1 MRAAL
6 FLGPERP
13 LEIRDVPDPVAGP
26 GEALVRV
33 AACGV
38 CHTELHYLDHGVPTG
53 KPPPLVLG
61 HEASGTVAALGPGTD
76 GSGFEA
82 GDRVL
87 VPAVVTCGRC
97 RRCRTG
103 RENICER
110 MQMFGNHRDG
120 AYAEFVTVPA
130 KDLIRLPEGVPLE
143 DAAIIADALST
154 PFHAVKNRAEV
165 RPGDVVL
172 VVGCGGVGLNVVQ
185 LAVLAGGR
193 VFAADLR
200 PAALEAARALG
211 AEDTILVKRGE
222 EPSSIGK
229 ELKRRT
235 GGGADIALECVGRAE
250 TIAAAFA
257 GLRAGGRLV
266 LVGYATE
273 ALPIPAGKVMFFECE
288 IKGSLGCRPADYP
301 ALVELVR
308 AGRVKLAPLITGRFP
323 LAEVNKAL
331 DRLRRG
337 EGFRSLVIP

>member
-13 LEIRDVPDPVAGP
+13 LEVREVPDPVPGP

-38 CHTELHYLDHGVPTG
+38 CHTDLHYLDHGVPTA
-53 KPPPLVLG
+53 KAPPLVLG
-61 HEASGTVAALGPGTD
+61 HEASGTVAALGPGAETL
-76 GSGFEA
+76 GPRVGA
-82 GDRVL
+82 PVL

-97 RRCRTG
+97 ARCRAG
-103 RENICER
+103 RENICAN

-120 AYAEFVTVPA
+120 AFAEFLTVPA
-130 KDLIRLPEGVPLE
+130 KDLIPLPDGVALE
-143 DAAIIADALST
+143 PAAIIADALST

-165 RPGDVVL
+165 RPGDQVL

-185 LAVLAGGR
+185 LAALAGGR
-193 VFAADLR
+193 VHALDLR
-200 PAALEAARALG
+200 PASLEMARALG
-211 AEDTILVKRGE
+211 AEEAILPRQGDD
-222 EPSSIGK
+222 PAAIGK
-229 ELKRRT
+229 DVKKRT
-235 GGGADIALECVGRAE
+235 GGGVDIALECVGRPE

-257 GLRAGGRLV
+257 ALRPGGRLV

-273 ALPIPAGKVMFFECE
+273 SLPIPASKVMFLECE
-288 IKGSLGCRPADYP
+288 IRGSLGCRPVDYP

-308 AGRVKLAPLITGRFP
+308 LERVKLEPLVTGRFS
-323 LAEVNKAL
+323 LERVNEAL

-337 EGFRSLVIP
+337 EGFRSLIVP